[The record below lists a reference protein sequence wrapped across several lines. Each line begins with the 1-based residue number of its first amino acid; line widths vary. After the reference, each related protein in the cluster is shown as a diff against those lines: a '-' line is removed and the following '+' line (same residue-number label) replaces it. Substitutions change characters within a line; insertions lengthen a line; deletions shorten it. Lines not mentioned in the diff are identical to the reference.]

1 MTFSHSIS
9 TVVLSCC
16 LTDQVAVVT
25 TAQEVQFVYD
35 GVSIQC
41 TVLIC
46 FKDLLHVLI
55 FEILARSYITE
66 IWYTAYWAVLGCFRF
81 LKLLKADKIV

>member
-1 MTFSHSIS
+1 MTFSHCIS

-16 LTDQVAVVT
+16 LTDQVTVVT
-25 TAQEVQFVYD
+25 TAQEVQFVYN

-46 FKDLLHVLI
+46 LRTLYMYLY
-55 FEILARSYITE
+55 L
-66 IWYTAYWAVLGCFRF
+66 RF
-81 LKLLKADKIV
+81 